1 MQSGL
6 RGVLNYPAL
15 PNPPHPIP
23 TPCCKT
29 DYLIDII
36 FFNFLLNIWLQN
48 SLSWLVIAIC
58 LHFLKLMENATSF
71 FAEKSFQDFLNFDI
85 RYWND

>member
-36 FFNFLLNIWLQN
+36 FFNFLLIYI
-48 SLSWLVIAIC
+48 VIGDC
-58 LHFLKLMENATSF
+58 DLPTLLETHGKRYFLF
-71 FAEKSFQDFLNFDI
+71 
-85 RYWND
+85 R